1 METRTRTFNG
11 PYVIVGIVLF
21 AVAAITIWDASGMRI
36 RAQYGV
42 GANAASYVVAA
53 FLLALGAGHIFG
65 AFRRKD
71 DDDEEEQEATD
82 WRAIGWIGAAL
93 VGLVG
98 AIGLGGGFILGST
111 LLFAFTSRAFGRK
124 AILLDLAHGA
134 VIAVLVYLLFHGL
147 LTLNLPSGP
156 LERLL

>member
-1 METRTRTFNG
+1 METRTRTFNV

-21 AVAAITIWDASGMRI
+21 AVAAVTIWDASTMRI

-53 FLLALGAGHIFG
+53 FLIALGAGHLFG

-71 DDDEEEQEATD
+71 DDEDEAEATD

-93 VGLVG
+93 AGLV
-98 AIGLGGGFILGST
+98 ASIGLGGGFILGST

-124 AILLDLAHGA
+124 AILIDLALGA
-134 VIAVLVYLLFHGL
+134 VIGFLVYLLFHGL

>member
-1 METRTRTFNG
+1 METRARTING
-11 PYVIVGIVLF
+11 PYIIVGMVLF
-21 AVAAITIWDASGMRI
+21 AVAAVTIWDASTMRI
-36 RAQYGV
+36 RAQYGF
-42 GANAASYVVAA
+42 GANAASYVVAF
-53 FLLALGAGHIFG
+53 FLIALGAGHLLG

-71 DDDEEEQEATD
+71 DQGEVAEATD

-93 VGLVG
+93 AGLIG

-124 AILLDLAHGA
+124 AILVDLVLGA
-134 VIAVLVYLLFHGL
+134 VIGLLVYFLFHGL